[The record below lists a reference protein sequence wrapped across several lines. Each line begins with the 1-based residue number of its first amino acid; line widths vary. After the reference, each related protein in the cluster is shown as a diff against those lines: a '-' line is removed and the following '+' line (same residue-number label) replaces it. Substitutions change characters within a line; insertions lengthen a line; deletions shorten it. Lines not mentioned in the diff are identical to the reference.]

1 VTANAAALGV
11 LPRAIEW
18 AEFRP
23 DGEAGAAS
31 PHSLSYRI
39 TGCGQPT
46 AARGEAPEDRTP
58 VMARLGPGDLATL
71 DTLITAGIVNSRAEG
86 LRWALSR
93 LREHPAYAQLQ
104 QHAHENDELKT
115 R

>member
-1 VTANAAALGV
+1 
-11 LPRAIEW
+11 
-18 AEFRP
+18 
-23 DGEAGAAS
+23 
-31 PHSLSYRI
+31 
-39 TGCGQPT
+39 
-46 AARGEAPEDRTP
+46 
-58 VMARLGPGDLATL
+58 M

-104 QHAHENDELKT
+104 QQAHENNELET